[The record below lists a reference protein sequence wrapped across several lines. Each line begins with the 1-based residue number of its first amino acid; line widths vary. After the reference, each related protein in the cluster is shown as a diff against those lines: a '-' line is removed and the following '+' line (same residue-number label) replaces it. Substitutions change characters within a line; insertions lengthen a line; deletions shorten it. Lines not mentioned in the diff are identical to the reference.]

1 MFSDESSFLSLDDIE
16 YICNKTF
23 GMLKIPIFFFNSSG
37 IILFKFS
44 YKDSNNPLYS
54 NTEQLLNDFLSINDE
69 NTPIN
74 IKSTMY
80 HENYFIIKVIT
91 SDNISGTLLVGP
103 TISSEIDEKSIN
115 SIIKKFDILI
125 KYKGSLINY
134 YNNIVIMDFNSFI
147 DAGLLLYHS
156 IYHDKLDFT
165 NVVNIDE
172 MLIDVGLKDSKA
184 FYISNSKKRRNSR
197 LHHSQEFERKLLKH
211 ITDGNLEEV
220 IKFLKYTTF
229 DGELGINSKNPLRNL
244 KNIFISY
251 TSIVSRAAI
260 EKGLAWEVS
269 LTLTDFYFEA
279 VEDLNTIKDIN
290 ELFLKMILDYTEH
303 VNKVKMYNYSSAIL
317 KCQKYIF
324 EHLYEK
330 ISLSILADYSSMN
343 PCYLSHL
350 FKKEVGISIS
360 DYMQK
365 ERIEESKKL
374 ILSGKKSLVDIYVPL
389 GFIDQSHFSK
399 TFKKFVGITPKEYKT
414 LYFHEI

>member
-279 VEDLNTIKDIN
+279 VEELNTIKDIN

-350 FKKEVGISIS
+350 FKKEVGVSIS
-360 DYMQK
+360 DYIQK

-399 TFKKFVGITPKEYKT
+399 TLKKFVGITPKEYKT

>member
-1 MFSDESSFLSLDDIE
+1 MFSDEGSFLSLDDIE

-156 IYHDKLDFT
+156 IYHDKLDLT
-165 NVVNIDE
+165 NIVNIDKL
-172 MLIDVGLKDSKA
+172 LIDVELKDSKA
-184 FYISNSKKRRNSR
+184 FYISNSKKRRNGR

-211 ITDGNLEEV
+211 ITEGNLEEV
-220 IKFLKYTTF
+220 IEFFKCTAF

-251 TSIVSRAAI
+251 TSIVSRATI
-260 EKGLAWEVS
+260 ENGLAWEVS

-279 VEDLNTIKDIN
+279 VEELNTIKDIN

-350 FKKEVGISIS
+350 FKKEVGVSIS
-360 DYMQK
+360 DYIQK

>member
-1 MFSDESSFLSLDDIE
+1 M
-16 YICNKTF
+16 
-23 GMLKIPIFFFNSSG
+23 
-37 IILFKFS
+37 
-44 YKDSNNPLYS
+44 
-54 NTEQLLNDFLSINDE
+54 
-69 NTPIN
+69 
-74 IKSTMY
+74 
-80 HENYFIIKVIT
+80 
-91 SDNISGTLLVGP
+91 
-103 TISSEIDEKSIN
+103 
-115 SIIKKFDILI
+115 
-125 KYKGSLINY
+125 
-134 YNNIVIMDFNSFI
+134 
-147 DAGLLLYHS
+147 
-156 IYHDKLDFT
+156 KL
-165 NVVNIDE
+165 
-172 MLIDVGLKDSKA
+172 LIDVGLKDSKA

-279 VEDLNTIKDIN
+279 VEELNTIKDIN

-324 EHLYEK
+324 QHLYEK

-350 FKKEVGISIS
+350 FKKEVGVSIS
-360 DYMQK
+360 DYIQK

>member
-1 MFSDESSFLSLDDIE
+1 MFSDEISFLSLDDIE

-279 VEDLNTIKDIN
+279 VEELNTIKDIN

-324 EHLYEK
+324 QHLYEK

-350 FKKEVGISIS
+350 FKKEVGVSIS
-360 DYMQK
+360 DYIQK

>member
-16 YICNKTF
+16 YICDKTF

-279 VEDLNTIKDIN
+279 VEELNTIKDIN

-350 FKKEVGISIS
+350 FKKEVGVSIS
-360 DYMQK
+360 DYIQK

>member
-1 MFSDESSFLSLDDIE
+1 MFSDKSSFLSLDDIE

-279 VEDLNTIKDIN
+279 VEELNTIKDIN

-324 EHLYEK
+324 QHLYEK

-350 FKKEVGISIS
+350 FKKEVGVSIS
-360 DYMQK
+360 DYIQK

>member
-91 SDNISGTLLVGP
+91 SDNISGTLLVGH

-279 VEDLNTIKDIN
+279 VEELNTIKDIN

-350 FKKEVGISIS
+350 FKKEVGVSIS
-360 DYMQK
+360 DYIQK

>member
-279 VEDLNTIKDIN
+279 VEELNTIKDIN

-350 FKKEVGISIS
+350 FKKEVGVSIS

>member
-172 MLIDVGLKDSKA
+172 TA
-184 FYISNSKKRRNSR
+184 Y
-197 LHHSQEFERKLLKH
+197 
-211 ITDGNLEEV
+211 
-220 IKFLKYTTF
+220 
-229 DGELGINSKNPLRNL
+229 
-244 KNIFISY
+244 
-251 TSIVSRAAI
+251 
-260 EKGLAWEVS
+260 
-269 LTLTDFYFEA
+269 
-279 VEDLNTIKDIN
+279 
-290 ELFLKMILDYTEH
+290 
-303 VNKVKMYNYSSAIL
+303 
-317 KCQKYIF
+317 
-324 EHLYEK
+324 
-330 ISLSILADYSSMN
+330 
-343 PCYLSHL
+343 
-350 FKKEVGISIS
+350 
-360 DYMQK
+360 
-365 ERIEESKKL
+365 
-374 ILSGKKSLVDIYVPL
+374 
-389 GFIDQSHFSK
+389 
-399 TFKKFVGITPKEYKT
+399 
-414 LYFHEI
+414 

>member
-1 MFSDESSFLSLDDIE
+1 MFSNESSFLSLDDIE

-279 VEDLNTIKDIN
+279 VEELNTIKDIN

-350 FKKEVGISIS
+350 FKKEVGVSIS
-360 DYMQK
+360 DYIQK

>member
-1 MFSDESSFLSLDDIE
+1 MFSNEDSFLSLDDIN
-16 YICNKTF
+16 YICKKTF

-37 IILFKFS
+37 VILFKFS
-44 YKDSNNPLYS
+44 YKFSTNPLYD
-54 NTEQLLNDFLSINDE
+54 NNEQILKDFLTINDE

-80 HENYFIIKVIT
+80 YENYFIIKVNT
-91 SDNISGTLLVGP
+91 SDNINGTLLIGP
-103 TISSEIDEKSIN
+103 TIPSEIDEKSIN
-115 SIIKKFDILI
+115 SIIKNLNILA
-125 KYKGSLINY
+125 KHRESLINY
-134 YNNIVIMDFNSFI
+134 YNNIVIMNFNSFI

-156 IYHDKLDFT
+156 IYHDKLDLT
-165 NVVNIDE
+165 NVVNVDE
-172 MLIDVGLKDSKA
+172 ILIDVSLKDTKS
-184 FYISNSKKRRNSR
+184 FYISNSKKRRNNR
-197 LHHSQEFERKLLKH
+197 LHHSQEFEKELLKH
-211 ITDGNLEEV
+211 ITEGNLDEV
-220 IKFLKYTTF
+220 IKFFKNNIF
-229 DGELGINSKNPLRNL
+229 DGEIGIHSKNPLRNL

-260 EKGLAWEVS
+260 ESGLVWEVS
-269 LTLTDFYFEA
+269 LTLADFYFEA
-279 VEDLNTIKDIN
+279 VEDTNTIKDIN
-290 ELFLKMILDYTEH
+290 DLFLKMILDYTEH
-303 VNKVKMYNYSSAIL
+303 LNKVKMYNYSSAIL

-330 ISLSILADYSSMN
+330 ISLTQLADYTSMN

-350 FKKEVGISIS
+350 FKKEVGVSIS

-374 ILSGKKSLVDIYVPL
+374 IISGKKSLVDIYSPL

-414 LYFHEI
+414 LYYSD

>member
-1 MFSDESSFLSLDDIE
+1 MFSNESSFLSLDDIE

-279 VEDLNTIKDIN
+279 VEELNTIKDIN

-330 ISLSILADYSSMN
+330 ISMN

-350 FKKEVGISIS
+350 FKKEVGVSIS
-360 DYMQK
+360 DYIQK

>member
-147 DAGLLLYHS
+147 DTGLLLYHS

-279 VEDLNTIKDIN
+279 VEELNTIKDIN

-350 FKKEVGISIS
+350 FKKEVGVSIS
-360 DYMQK
+360 DYIQK

>member
-1 MFSDESSFLSLDDIE
+1 MFSNKNSFLSLDDIK
-16 YICNKTF
+16 YVCKKTF
-23 GMLKIPIFFFNSSG
+23 GMLKIPIFFFNSNDA
-37 IILFKFS
+37 ILFKYS
-44 YKDSNNPLYS
+44 YKYSTNPLYNNNKQFLS
-54 NTEQLLNDFLSINDE
+54 DFLTINDE

-80 HENYFIIKVIT
+80 YENYFIIKVNT
-91 SDNISGTLLVGP
+91 SDNISGTLLMGP
-103 TISSEIDEKSIN
+103 TIPSEIDKKSIN
-115 SIIKKFDILI
+115 SIMKKFDILM
-125 KYKGSLINY
+125 KYRESLINY

-156 IYHDKLDFT
+156 IYHDKLNLT
-165 NVVNIDE
+165 NVVNVDE
-172 MLIDVGLKDSKA
+172 MLIDISLKDSKA
-184 FYISNSKKRRNSR
+184 FYISSSKKRRNSR
-197 LHHSQEFERKLLKH
+197 LHHSKEFEKELLKY
-211 ITDGNLEEV
+211 ITEGNLEEV
-220 IKFLKYTTF
+220 IKFFRDNTF
-229 DGELGINSKNPLRNL
+229 DGDMGINSKNPLRNL

-260 EKGLAWEVS
+260 ESGLVWEVS
-269 LTLTDFYFEA
+269 LTLADFYFEA
-279 VEDLNTIKDIN
+279 VEDTNTIKDIN
-290 ELFLKMILDYTEH
+290 DLFLKMILDYTEH
-303 VNKVKMYNYSSAIL
+303 LNKVKMYNYSSAIL

-330 ISLSILADYSSMN
+330 ISLTQLADYTSMN

-350 FKKEVGISIS
+350 FKKEVGVSIS

-374 ILSGKKSLVDIYVPL
+374 IISGKKSLVDIYSPL

-414 LYFHEI
+414 LYYSD

>member
-69 NTPIN
+69 NTSIN

-156 IYHDKLDFT
+156 IYHYKLDFT

-279 VEDLNTIKDIN
+279 VEELNTIKDIN

-324 EHLYEK
+324 EQLYEK

-350 FKKEVGISIS
+350 FKKEVGVSIS
-360 DYMQK
+360 DYIQK

>member
-44 YKDSNNPLYS
+44 YKDSTNPLYS

-156 IYHDKLDFT
+156 IYHDKLDLT
-165 NVVNIDE
+165 NIVNIDKL
-172 MLIDVGLKDSKA
+172 LIDVELKDRKA
-184 FYISNSKKRRNSR
+184 FYISNSKKRRNGR

-211 ITDGNLEEV
+211 ITEGNLEEV
-220 IKFLKYTTF
+220 IEFFKCTAF

-251 TSIVSRAAI
+251 TSIVSRATI
-260 EKGLAWEVS
+260 ENGLAWEVS

-303 VNKVKMYNYSSAIL
+303 VNKVKMFNYSSAIL

-324 EHLYEK
+324 EHLYDK
-330 ISLSILADYSSMN
+330 ISLSKLADYSSMN

>member
-37 IILFKFS
+37 IIIFKFS

-279 VEDLNTIKDIN
+279 VEELNTIKDIN

-324 EHLYEK
+324 QHLYEK

-350 FKKEVGISIS
+350 FKKEVGVSIS
-360 DYMQK
+360 DYIQK